1 MRISATYVFWIIASC
16 VLVLAGCNSTRPATQ
31 TGPVQVGPG
40 QYTPLGSQTKEYDYR
55 SDIYLDVA
63 IPVFDPGFP
72 LRDDGQIDDEAVA
85 EAGIWPQVRRT
96 EAKRFAIDTQ
106 AALSET
112 KAFGKINVTPT
123 ANTNADVFVLGRI
136 DQSDTEFVQLTIS
149 VIAATGQLLDARSFK
164 HEVSSGFY
172 RDAMNRNKDPYG
184 PVFAQVAQF
193 VFDTINNLEDSAR
206 QAIKDVAMVRYAA
219 VYSPERFG
227 PYLNVSQNRSG
238 TYEYSLNGLPAIDD
252 PMLMRINAIKAQEM
266 MFVDNLQDNFAVF
279 QAQTHD
285 AYRTYQKET
294 LPIVKR
300 IRKEEAKRTGSQLA
314 AIGLTVAAVLLNK
327 NSNSTAGQVGS
338 AIAGIAAVSTLN
350 DAVQSNRQIARHRE
364 LFEEM
369 GENLDIELSPQVM
382 EFNDQEIELVGTAGE
397 QYQQWKAY
405 LQEIYALEATPDT
418 AL

>member
-1 MRISATYVFWIIASC
+1 M
-16 VLVLAGCNSTRPATQ
+16 
-31 TGPVQVGPG
+31 GPG
-40 QYTPLGSQTKEYDYR
+40 QYSPLGSQATQYDYA

-72 LRDDGQIDDEAVA
+72 LREDGQIDDEAVA

-106 AALSET
+106 SALADT

-136 DQSDTEFVQLTIS
+136 DKSDTEQVELTVS
-149 VIAATGQLLDARSFK
+149 VIAATGKVLDSRSFA

-172 RDAMNRNKDPYG
+172 RDAMNRNQDPYG
-184 PVFAQVAQF
+184 PVFEQVARF
-193 VFDTINNLEDSAR
+193 VFDTVNQLDDSTR
-206 QAIKDVAMVRYAA
+206 QTMKDVATVRYAA

-227 PYLNVSQNRSG
+227 PYLDVSQNRAG
-238 TYEYSLNGLPAIDD
+238 TYEYALNGLPAQDD
-252 PMLMRINAIKAQEM
+252 PMLARINAIKAQEM

-279 QAQTHD
+279 QAQTQD

-300 IRKEEAKRTGSQLA
+300 IRKEQAKRTGSQLA
-314 AIGLTVAAVLLNK
+314 AIGFTVAAVLLNK
-327 NSNSTAGQVGS
+327 NSNSTASQVGS
-338 AIAGIAAVSTLN
+338 AIAGIAAASTLI

-369 GENLDIELSPQVM
+369 GENLDIGLSPQVI

-397 QYQQWKAY
+397 QYQQWRAY
-405 LQEIYALEATPDT
+405 LQQMYALEATPDI